1 MAEEIPVHFSC
12 NQDEL
17 YGVLHLPEQPG
28 PRGVLIIVGGP
39 QYRVG
44 SHRQFVLLA
53 RALAD
58 HGIVGMRFD
67 QRGTGDSEGDSRSFE
82 DINADVRAAVDA
94 LIAHVPVLKEVVI
107 WGLCDAASAALF
119 YAPTDPR
126 ISGLVLLNPWVRSE
140 VGIARTYLQHYYF
153 TRLLDANFWRK
164 IFRGELN
171 FRVALRSFLENIT
184 VGLGWKKGA
193 QQEANIPTQTAVT
206 KNGSSN
212 QACASEPFPE
222 RMRDGLAKFR
232 GRVLFILSGDDLT
245 AGEFKDLIAVSRGWK
260 KLLRA
265 PRVQRRDL
273 AEANHTFSRR
283 TWRDQ
288 VASWTKEW
296 IGSW

>member
-12 NQDEL
+12 SQEEL
-17 YGVLHLPEQPG
+17 YGVLHLPSQPG
-28 PRGVLIIVGGP
+28 PKGVLIIVGGP

-44 SHRQFVLLA
+44 SHRQFVLLT

-58 HGIVGMRFD
+58 HGIAGMRFD
-67 QRGTGDSEGDSRSFE
+67 QRGVGDSEGDSRGFE
-82 DINADVRAAVDA
+82 DINADVRAAIDT
-94 LIAHVPVLKEVVI
+94 LIAHVPTLKEVVI

-126 ISGLVLLNPWVRSE
+126 VTGLVLLNPWVRSE
-140 VGIARTYLQHYYF
+140 GGIARTYLRHYYF

-164 IFRGELN
+164 IFRGEMN
-171 FRVALRSFLENIT
+171 FVVTLRSFLDNIV
-184 VGLGWKKGA
+184 VGLEWKKGA
-193 QQEANIPTQTAVT
+193 QKEANPPVATAVT

-212 QACASEPFPE
+212 QARAPEPFPE

-232 GRVLFILSGDDLT
+232 GRALFILSGDDLT
-245 AGEFKDLIAVSRGWK
+245 AGEFKDLIATSRGWK
-260 KLLRA
+260 KLLRE
-265 PRVQRRDL
+265 PRVQRRDF

-283 TWRDQ
+283 AWRDQ